1 MEDMVYGLRRRPA
14 VSLSP
19 ALRMHSECHR
29 SGRRQ
34 TLINC
39 GHLYLLLQVLSPGN
53 MTISQGT
60 QFGPYKILEQIGSGG
75 MGDVYRAQDTR
86 LGREVAIK
94 LVSDRYLA
102 EAFGSGSTV
111 PGMAG
116 PAIGIA
122 TAPGTLSHRRFL
134 REAQSASV
142 LNHPNICTVY
152 DIGEQ
157 GGRPYLVMELLRGE
171 TLREALRR
179 GPLSATE
186 VVTYSRQGAAALATA
201 HAQGIV
207 HRDIKPANIFVSEG
221 ARGPKQIKILDF
233 GLAKQQGG
241 DSQESS
247 QVASFAGLATSPGT
261 GPADLTSPGSTL
273 GTVAYMSPE
282 QAKGEPLDART
293 DLFSLGV
300 VIYEMATG
308 AKPFAAQSTAEL
320 FAALLTRDPAQVS
333 AVNPAMPAELDGI
346 VARLLAKEKQQRYQT
361 AEELLQDLEAVDAQ
375 ASHAPSGNV
384 TAASGTHAAAP
395 AETQHV
401 PSTEKARPR
410 RMPLLLAAGLIVL
423 LLAAA
428 FAWWK
433 HRAAATPATAT
444 APPTPSSSAAEA
456 KNAIIVADFVN
467 NTGDRVFETTLN
479 QALGVQLGQSPV
491 LDIVSPQHLRQS
503 IQYLGKKPDDAITPA
518 VAREIG
524 EREGIKA
531 ILTGT
536 IANLGSDYIITL
548 SAQNTATGDQIAS
561 VQTQAASKEKVLD
574 ALNEA
579 AVQMRARLGESLAS
593 IQKLNTPF
601 GQATTPSLEAFR
613 AYALGDQAHSKAN
626 DIPEAEDH
634 YKRALALD
642 PKLAMAWARLGVIY
656 LNSGQTGKAMEYFT
670 RAHEL
675 SGDVSERE
683 RLYIEGHYY
692 GEVVGDLDKAIE
704 TLQVAVQEYPLQ
716 LDNYV
721 NLGVFYEEEAK
732 PENAE
737 EVLLKALA
745 LQPDEAIGLSDV
757 ISSYTVSDQFDQAR
771 KYVATANQLRLNET
785 DMLDYEMSLYG
796 AIGDTAAVQRILA
809 QGAGRP
815 DQFILTGQWGN
826 IQAERGQFRAATTS
840 LQQAAGQAGDAKA
853 PDAQAGLLLN
863 AAYIVWPLGQCQN
876 AETAVKQ
883 ALALD
888 KSKPTQIGVA
898 TTHAFCGA
906 GKLALAELDVLEK
919 KYPEGTLLQQAI
931 LPQARAYIA
940 LAAGDAHKALDLLAK
955 GQAFD
960 LASPGPYLRGLA
972 YLQLHDA
979 GNAIAAFKIA
989 TKYKGASYTNISNSP
1004 FPLNNYA
1011 LCLLGLGRAYAM
1023 AGDKTDAK
1031 ATYERFFAEW
1041 KEADADLAVMA
1052 QAKKEYAA
1060 L

>member
-1 MEDMVYGLRRRPA
+1 
-14 VSLSP
+14 
-19 ALRMHSECHR
+19 
-29 SGRRQ
+29 
-34 TLINC
+34 
-39 GHLYLLLQVLSPGN
+39 

-75 MGDVYRAQDTR
+75 MGDVYRAQDIR

-102 EAFGSGSTV
+102 EAFGSGSTA

-116 PAIGIA
+116 AAIGVA

-157 GGRPYLVMELLRGE
+157 AGRPYLVMELLRGE

-186 VVTYSRQGAAALATA
+186 VVTYSRQAAAALATA

-207 HRDIKPANIFVSEG
+207 HRDIKPANIFVNEG
-221 ARGPKQIKILDF
+221 ARGPKQVKILDF

-247 QVASFAGLATSPGT
+247 QAAALAGLATSPGT

-308 AKPFAAQSTAEL
+308 AKPFAGQSTAEL

-333 AVNPAMPAELDGI
+333 TVNPAMPADLDGI

-361 AEELLQDLEAVDAQ
+361 AEALLQDLEAVDVQ

-384 TAASGTHAAAP
+384 TAASGTHATAP
-395 AETQHV
+395 DV
-401 PSTEKARPR
+401 STPEKARR
-410 RMPLLLAAGLIVL
+410 SRMPLLFAAGLIVL

-433 HRAAATPATAT
+433 HRAASTPGTAATTPT
-444 APPTPSSSAAEA
+444 APPSAAAA

-467 NTGDRVFETTLN
+467 NTGDPVFETTLN

-503 IQYLGKKPDDAITPA
+503 VQYLGKKPDDAITPA
-518 VAREIG
+518 IAREIG

-579 AVQMRARLGESLAS
+579 AAQMRAKLGESLAS

-613 AYALGDQAHSKAN
+613 AYALGDQAHSRGN

-656 LNSGQTGKAMEYFT
+656 LNSGQMGKAMEYFT

-692 GEVVGDLDKAIE
+692 GEVVGDLDKAVE

-716 LDNYV
+716 VDNYV
-721 NLGVFYEEEAK
+721 NLGVFYAEEGK
-732 PENAE
+732 PENSE

-745 LQPDEAIGLSDV
+745 LQPDQAIALSDV
-757 ISSYTVSDQFDQAR
+757 ISNYTSIDQYDEAR
-771 KYVATANQLRLNET
+771 KYVAKANQLRLVDT
-785 DMLDYEMSLYG
+785 DMLEYEMSLHG
-796 AIGDTAAVQRILA
+796 ATGNRAAIQKILA

-815 DQFILTGQWGN
+815 DQFTLTGQWGN
-826 IQAERGQFRAATTS
+826 IQAQWGQFRAGVAT
-840 LQQAAGQAGDAKA
+840 LQQAAGQAGEAKA
-853 PDAQAGLLLN
+853 PDARAGFVLN
-863 AAYIVWPLGQCQN
+863 AAYIGWPVGQCHDPG
-876 AETAVKQ
+876 AAVKQ
-883 ALALD
+883 ALAVD
-888 KSKPTQIGVA
+888 KSRPTQIA
-898 TTHAFCGA
+898 AAATHAFCGE
-906 GKLALAELDVLEK
+906 GKQALAALDALEK
-919 KYPEGTLLQQAI
+919 KAPDDTLVQQVYV
-931 LPQARAYIA
+931 PQARAYMA
-940 LAAGDAHKALDLLAK
+940 LQAGDARRALDLLAK
-955 GQAFD
+955 SQAYD
-960 LASPGPYLRGLA
+960 LVSPGPYLRGLA

-989 TKYKGASYTNISNSP
+989 TQYKGASYTSEKFIP

-1011 LCLLGLGRAYAM
+1011 LGLLGLGRAYAM
-1023 AGDKTDAK
+1023 TGNKTDAR
-1031 ATYERFFAEW
+1031 AAYERFFAEW
-1041 KEADADLAVMA
+1041 KDADADLSVMT

>member
-1 MEDMVYGLRRRPA
+1 
-14 VSLSP
+14 
-19 ALRMHSECHR
+19 
-29 SGRRQ
+29 
-34 TLINC
+34 
-39 GHLYLLLQVLSPGN
+39 

-102 EAFGSGSTV
+102 DAFGSGSTA
-111 PGMAG
+111 PGMGAR
-116 PAIGIA
+116 AIGTV
-122 TAPGTLSHRRFL
+122 TAPGLSHRRFL

-142 LNHPNICTVY
+142 LNHPNICTIY

-186 VVTYSRQGAAALATA
+186 VVNYSRQAAAALATA

-207 HRDIKPANIFVSEG
+207 HRDIKPANMFVSEG
-221 ARGPKQIKILDF
+221 TRGPKQIKILDF

-241 DSQESS
+241 DLQEST
-247 QVASFAGLATSPGT
+247 QGATFGGLVTSPGT
-261 GPADLTSPGSTL
+261 GTAPADLTTPGSTL

-308 AKPFAAQSTAEL
+308 AKPFAGQSTAEL
-320 FAALLTRDPAQVS
+320 FAALLTRDPAPPS
-333 AVNPAMPAELDGI
+333 TVNPAMPAELDGI
-346 VARLLAKEKQQRYQT
+346 AAKLLAKEKEQRYQT
-361 AEELLQDLEAVDAQ
+361 ADELLQDLEAVDTQ
-375 ASHAPSGNV
+375 ASHGSSGTV
-384 TAASGTHAAAP
+384 TAAASGTHAAAP
-395 AETQHV
+395 AGAPPAAQDARTA
-401 PSTEKARPR
+401 EKALGG
-410 RMPLLLAAGLIVL
+410 RMAMLVAAALVVL
-423 LLAAA
+423 LLAGT

-433 HRAAATPATAT
+433 HRTAGTSAKAT
-444 APPTPSSSAAEA
+444 APAAGPSSSAAA

-467 NTGDRVFETTLN
+467 NTGDPVFETTLN

-491 LDIVSPQHLRQS
+491 LDIVSQQHLRQS
-503 IQYLGKKPDDAITPA
+503 LQYLGKKPDDAITPA
-518 VAREIG
+518 IAREIG

-574 ALNEA
+574 ALNQA
-579 AVQMRARLGESLAS
+579 AAQMRARLGESLAS

-613 AYALGDQAHSKAN
+613 AYALGDEAHSKAN

-634 YKRALALD
+634 YKRALVLD

-692 GEVVGDLDKAIE
+692 DEVVGDLDKAIE

-716 LDNYV
+716 VDNYV
-721 NLGVFYEEEAK
+721 NLGAFYQSEGK
-732 PENAE
+732 AE
-737 EVLLKALA
+737 KAQEVMLKALA
-745 LQPDEAIGLSDV
+745 LQPDHAAALSDV
-757 ISSYTVSDQFDQAR
+757 IAGYTVLDQYEEAR
-771 KYVATANQLRLNET
+771 KYVAKANQLGLNDT
-785 DMLDYEMSLYG
+785 NLLQYDVTLDG
-796 AIGDTAAVQRILA
+796 VTGDAAGIQRILA
-809 QGAGRP
+809 EVAGRP
-815 DQFILTGQWGN
+815 DQFIVTGQWGN
-826 IQAERGQFRAATTS
+826 IQAEWGQFRAAAAT
-840 LQQAAGQAGDAKA
+840 LQQAAEQAGEAKA
-853 PDAQAGLLLN
+853 PDAQAGFLLN
-863 AAYIVWPLGQCQN
+863 AAFIGWPVGQCQN
-876 AETAVKQ
+876 AEAVAKQ

-898 TTHAFCGA
+898 GTQAFCGE
-906 GKLALAELDVLEK
+906 GKPAIAALEVLEK
-919 KYPEGTLLQQAI
+919 KYPEDTLVQQ
-931 LPQARAYIA
+931 LFVPQGRAYVA
-940 LAAGDAHKALDLLAK
+940 LEAGDAQKALDLLAK
-955 GQAFD
+955 SVAFD
-960 LASPGPYLRGLA
+960 QVSPGPYLRGLA

-979 GNAIAAFKIA
+979 AKAIAAFKIA
-989 TKYKGASYTNISNSP
+989 TKYKGATYSNQTNMP
-1004 FPLNNYA
+1004 FPMNYYA
-1011 LCLLGLGRAYAM
+1011 LGLLGMGRAYAM
-1023 AGDKTDAK
+1023 AGNRADAK
-1031 ATYERFFAEW
+1031 SAYERFFTEW
-1041 KEADADLAVMA
+1041 KNADADLAVIA
-1052 QAKKEYAA
+1052 QAKKEYAV